1 MSRKQRLTAPAP
13 PSYSAEATAYFA
25 AMSVQPDA
33 TRKSALDTLISSLK
47 TGGVW
52 AKLDWLTVHAAHD
65 EQAARVNAVNP
76 AQVASVGVAPTFTT
90 DRGYTGN
97 GTTQYLN
104 TGWNASTAGGKFTQN
119 DCSMGVWCGTDVT
132 ASGQYDLG
140 NSNATICARS
150 GTGSPMTAQSASGST
165 ITLPASTSVGFTSW
179 SRTGSTAGVAYKNGA
194 ALGTAISS
202 TSTTLRNAPFL
213 IGAANTSTTG
223 TVTAGSFSTR
233 RNQAVCWGSQLS
245 GAEQLALYNALATYM
260 TAVGA

>member
-1 MSRKQRLTAPAP
+1 MSRKQRLTAP
-13 PSYSAEATAYFA
+13 YSAEATAYFA

-104 TGWNASTAGGKFTQN
+104 TGWNASTAAGKFTQN
-119 DCSMGVWCGTDVT
+119 DCSMGVWCGTDVS
-132 ASGQYDLG
+132 SGAQYDCG
-140 NSNATICARS
+140 NGNATINARS
-150 GTGSPMTAQSASGST
+150 GTNTALTVQSAAGSST
-165 ITLPASTSVGFTSW
+165 VLSPATSVGFTSW
-179 SRTGSTAGVAYKNGA
+179 TRTSSTAGTAYKNGA
-194 ALGTAISS
+194 SMGAIST
-202 TSTTLRNAPFL
+202 TSATLRNATFL
-213 IGAANTSTTG
+213 ICAANTSTTG
-223 TVTAGSFSTR
+223 TVTAGNFSTR
-233 RNQAVCWGSQLS
+233 RIQALCWGSQLS